1 MASSRILTPQIRL
14 SNPVVEF
21 MDNRLDNDFH
31 PSLPNPD
38 VQYDAEVDNYRPRE
52 AIMQGQIYHEAM
64 EEREAFF
71 AAVKIFRDEDR
82 EKSRNDLG
90 VTAKAEWEE
99 LLDVVNRAQYNADV
113 NAIKGAS
120 GAIRNL
126 TRKLGESGPAFKGW
140 LQMLPEDA
148 YGSIICGG
156 FTIIIDAAIR
166 QRELCQEVFNALG
179 EIPEVIRDAEFSFT
193 EYKSEELHKRVAKL
207 YQTITE
213 TLHGIL
219 DFYKERAPGRHKR
232 GVRNAIKAIAK
243 GPNYGQEIELN
254 LNRVKDTANAVKQEA
269 DRCMHR
275 RVGDIQNAQEYQNL
289 QAAQIKNTGAESL
302 NVVQKIYADLQ
313 YRFKCQELQW
323 KETEANNKA
332 LRAEVRDLKRA
343 VTPTPTSNQG
353 PSPRKIYQ
361 LMSTSPNIVSQDIEE
376 VLQDAQRFSAGLQ
389 TQAGEFMG
397 SSKLQNWLTSPYSC
411 NLFAQG
417 GSGDE
422 KASPLSFVT
431 SLLSQSLDASQE
443 ALSLSFYCGLHT
455 DVYRDSLSDAQGM
468 LRNLVAQLLSK
479 RPHDFDLEFIDRK
492 FIQALETGNLG
503 AICDLF
509 EGLIN
514 QLPPST
520 ALFLTI
526 DGISFYETKDR
537 VQTTCSIM
545 SRIIDIADRS
555 RFIFKLL
562 VTSPGASKYV
572 SQGFAKDQFL
582 WLPDVDPEDDDA
594 FEYNVGVFRERAGNQ
609 ARMAQ
614 KNVMRT
620 DSELREGY

>member
-21 MDNRLDNDFH
+21 MDNRLDNGFH

-38 VQYDAEVDNYRPRE
+38 IQYDPKFDNYRPRE
-52 AIMQGQIYHEAM
+52 AVTQGQIYREAI
-64 EEREAFF
+64 EERDAFF
-71 AAVKIFRDEDR
+71 AAMQVYRDEDR
-82 EKSRNDLG
+82 EDSRNNLG
-90 VTAKAEWEE
+90 VTTKAEWEE
-99 LLDVVNRAQYNADV
+99 LLDVANRAQYDADV

-179 EIPEVIRDAEFSFT
+179 EIPEVIRGAEFSFI

-207 YQTITE
+207 YQAITE

-232 GVRNAIKAIAK
+232 GFRNAFKAITK
-243 GPNYGQEIELN
+243 GPNYGQDIELN
-254 LNRVKDTANAVKQEA
+254 LNLVKDRANAVKQEA

-302 NVVQKIYADLQ
+302 NIMQKIYADLQ

-323 KETEANNKA
+323 KENNNA
-332 LRAEVRDLKRA
+332 LRAEVMDLKRA
-343 VTPTPTSNQG
+343 VTPTHIPKHG

-361 LMSTSPNIVSQDIEE
+361 LMSTSPNIVSQDMEE
-376 VLQDAQRFSAGLQ
+376 VLRDAQRFSAGLQ

-397 SSKLQNWLTSPYSC
+397 SPKLQSWLTSPYSC

-422 KASPLSFVT
+422 KASPLSFVA
-431 SLLSQSLDASQE
+431 SLISQSLDVSQE
-443 ALSLSFYCGLHT
+443 AISLSFYCGLHT
-455 DVYRDSLSDAQGM
+455 DAHRDILSDAQGM
-468 LRNLVAQLLSK
+468 LRSLVAQLLSK
-479 RPHDFDLEFIDRK
+479 KPHDFDFEFIDRK
-492 FIQALETGNLG
+492 FIQALETGDLG
-503 AICDLF
+503 ALCDLF
-509 EGLIN
+509 EGLVN
-514 QLPPST
+514 QIPPSA

-537 VQTTCSIM
+537 VQTTCAIM

-555 RFIFKLL
+555 RFVFKLL

-572 SQGFAKDQFL
+572 SQGFTKDQFL
-582 WLPDVDPEDDDA
+582 WLPDVDPEEDDA
-594 FEYNVGVFRERAGNQ
+594 FEYNVGVFKEMASDQ
-609 ARMAQ
+609 ASMSQ
-614 KNVMRT
+614 KSVMRT
-620 DSELREGY
+620 NSELREGF